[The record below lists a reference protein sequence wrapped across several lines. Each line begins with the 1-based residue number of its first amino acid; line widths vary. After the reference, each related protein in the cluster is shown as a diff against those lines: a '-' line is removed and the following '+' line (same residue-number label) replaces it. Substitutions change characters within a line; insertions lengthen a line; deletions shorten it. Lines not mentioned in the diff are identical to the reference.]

1 LTDSGPAII
10 GILSVGMVVALLLER
25 LIGRR
30 AKIIGGVVLTGL
42 LMDAVEAC
50 HMNEII

>member
-1 LTDSGPAII
+1 
-10 GILSVGMVVALLLER
+10 MVVALLLER